1 MNGVTFL
8 KTRPE
13 KKGLKSR
20 PKDYFV
26 HKPVSMSYTLT
37 TKIRKRKK
45 NELKKKKSNEKKQF
59 QIFTSLLKCEVLP
72 DSVLSRWLLVGFFRV
87 ASVRWYCVYLLVF
100 FSRLSKND
108 MKDISHRKRR
118 ENTTVWPPSSICDLM
133 RFHVERWYIYF
144 VVILVGFFGTGAR
157 CLCVFLHWVV
167 FFRKFGVPSIWYKTR
182 RVSISKDWISQNRQR
197 SRRNVFGV
205 ILCSVIVIAAFILT
219 SLVEI

>member
-1 MNGVTFL
+1 M
-8 KTRPE
+8 
-13 KKGLKSR
+13 
-20 PKDYFV
+20 
-26 HKPVSMSYTLT
+26 
-37 TKIRKRKK
+37 
-45 NELKKKKSNEKKQF
+45 KKSSSKYLLLCWNVKCF
-59 QIFTSLLKCEVLP
+59 QIVFFRVDC
-72 DSVLSRWLLVGFFRV
+72 WLVFFRV

-167 FFRKFGVPSIWYKTR
+167 FFLENLACHQFDIK
-182 RVSISKDWISQNRQR
+182 RVAFR
-197 SRRNVFGV
+197 SRKTGFPRIDNGLVGTFLV
-205 ILCSVIVIAAFILT
+205 SYYAL
-219 SLVEI
+219 SLSLLLSFLPVLSRYNIMYSWFF